1 MRHLRLL
8 ALEVA
13 LLSDGVIGFSY
24 LLLLIS
30 AAGAS
35 KRLPPHEG
43 GTPRTAV
50 AVAVVT
56 AWAETNLLPTTYAIE
71 KSPGFHASDST
82 MDSQRVTSTAG
93 FRRPCQGFGSPEG
106 PGLHL
111 WAFTTQAGF

>member
-1 MRHLRLL
+1 MRHLCFP

-13 LLSDGVIGFSY
+13 LLSDGVIGFSH

-30 AAGAS
+30 TTGTA

-43 GTPRTAV
+43 GTLRTAV
-50 AVAVVT
+50 AVPVVT

-82 MDSQRVTSTAG
+82 MDSQPVTSTPG

-106 PGLHL
+106 PESHL
-111 WAFTTQAGF
+111 RAFTAQADF